1 LVIGTNVIPVKKII
15 IDLRQ
20 GLLDLNQR
28 VLDLNQVSDSHH
40 FNSAAFAT
48 DTIKKK

>member
-1 LVIGTNVIPVKKII
+1 MVIGINVIPVKKII

-28 VLDLNQVSDSHH
+28 ALDLNQVSDRHH

-48 DTIKKK
+48 GTV

>member
-1 LVIGTNVIPVKKII
+1 MELIIIPMKKII

-28 VLDLNQVSDSHH
+28 VFDLNQVSDRHH

-48 DTIKKK
+48 EVN